1 MVTGGQVLA
10 RCSSILITM
19 VLFLS
24 MIKIVVCS
32 FYLQSVTDEGISLC
46 DSVFVLESCEP
57 FVFITLLIAFL
68 IVFIALIVFD
78 CNDCVVVI
86 EHL

>member
-1 MVTGGQVLA
+1 MVTGGPVLA
-10 RCSSILITM
+10 TCSSILTTM
-19 VLFLS
+19 LLFLR
-24 MIKIVVCS
+24 MIKIAICS

-68 IVFIALIVFD
+68 IVFIALSVFD

>member
-19 VLFLS
+19 VLFLP
-24 MIKIVVCS
+24 MIKIVCS